1 MTQRRWLMT
10 GNILPTNIELEGQQT
25 GNIENFVTLNK
36 MYAKFTACFI
46 PKHNHKH

>member
-25 GNIENFVTLNK
+25 GNIETS
-36 MYAKFTACFI
+36 
-46 PKHNHKH
+46 